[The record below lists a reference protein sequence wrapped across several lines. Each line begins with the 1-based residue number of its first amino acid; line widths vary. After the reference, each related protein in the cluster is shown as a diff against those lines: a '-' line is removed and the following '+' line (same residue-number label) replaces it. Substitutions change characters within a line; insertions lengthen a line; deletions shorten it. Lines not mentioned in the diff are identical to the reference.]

1 MGDDLD
7 EAGDKAE
14 KAKEQAENCQEATKL
29 LNEAAKLL
37 QMSGKHLLD
46 DNLIKIKEEI
56 DELINDA
63 NTSQSS
69 DDSDSEN
76 SGSIDN
82 LKDAISSIKL
92 SHVSKLSKYSKGEN
106 FSRYCDRF
114 LEYIRI
120 TRMKDRNLYLYF
132 LQKMDDETYTILKTA
147 KLTTEQKAN
156 GKLFVPIYKE
166 LIYGSEKT
174 SLRNEVIDC
183 KQNFGESVR
192 DYAYRILEKANIAFE
207 DSKVREDN
215 CLMTLLRGVRDT
227 HIKRKLNEVSL
238 QSFDEA
244 VKYAEK
250 LERIERMLNPE
261 QNITPILREISD
273 FKFRSKREDSRSRDR
288 YRSSSRGRDSSSESW
303 RSNSSR
309 GSDRQSRSR
318 GQNWSNNSRNR
329 ENFGSRNRS
338 RENGRRSNFSQRSRS
353 QNRAIQRYSDKT
365 CWNCNKRGHIQ
376 RNCWSRGNGPRQQIP
391 HHPHSSQTF
400 ASFQPQHSP
409 VNYQHPVNVNS
420 HNPTLN

>member
-1 MGDDLD
+1 MGDDFGVS
-7 EAGDKAE
+7 GDKAE
-14 KAKEQAENCQEATKL
+14 EAEKQAENCQEATKL

-37 QMSGKHLLD
+37 QQSGKHLLD

-56 DELINDA
+56 DEIINEA
-63 NTSQSS
+63 NTSISS
-69 DDSDSEN
+69 DESDSED
-76 SGSIDN
+76 SGKIDN
-82 LKDAISSIKL
+82 LKDAISSMKL
-92 SHVSKLSKYSKGEN
+92 SHVTKLSKYSKGEN

-120 TRMKDRNLYLYF
+120 TRMRDRNLYLYF

-147 KLTTEQKAN
+147 KLNTEQKAN

-166 LIYGSEKT
+166 LIYGSEKS

-261 QNITPILREISD
+261 QNIAPILREISD
-273 FKFRSKREDSRSRDR
+273 FKFRPQRLESRSRDR
-288 YRSSSRGRDSSSESW
+288 FRSSSRGRDSSNESW
-303 RSNSSR
+303 RSNSTR
-309 GSDRQSRSR
+309 GSDRQFRSR
-318 GQNWSNNSRNR
+318 GRSWSNNSRNR

-338 RENGRRSNFSQRSRS
+338 RENGRRPNFSQRGRS
-353 QNRAIQRYSDKT
+353 QNRAPQRNFNKT

-376 RNCWSRGNGPRQQIP
+376 RNCWSRGNGPRQHTP
-391 HHPHSSQTF
+391 HHPQVGHNFT
-400 ASFQPQHSP
+400 SFQPQHSP
-409 VNYQHPVNVNS
+409 VNYQHPVNVS
-420 HNPTLN
+420 SNPTLN